1 MKKIEFR
8 IPIKVRIADLESI
21 GHTVDE
27 CNGYTV
33 WFITADNSV
42 VIKEVMLRSILAE
55 LGYSVKYTAYLV
67 NNDMVCVSDMPYSEY
82 SEIAKQAV
90 RLFAEED
97 AAGEDWCK
105 AHGINI

>member
-8 IPIKVRIADLESI
+8 VPIKVRIADLEMI

-55 LGYSVKYTAYLV
+55 LGYSVKYSSYRV
-67 NNDMVCVSDMPYSEY
+67 NNDLVCVSDMPYSEY

-97 AAGEDWCK
+97 TAGENWCK

>member
-1 MKKIEFR
+1 MKKIQFR
-8 IPIKVRIADLESI
+8 VPIKVRIADLEMI

-55 LGYSVKYTAYLV
+55 LGYSVKYSSYRV
-67 NNDMVCVSDMPYSEY
+67 NNDLVCVSDMPYSEY